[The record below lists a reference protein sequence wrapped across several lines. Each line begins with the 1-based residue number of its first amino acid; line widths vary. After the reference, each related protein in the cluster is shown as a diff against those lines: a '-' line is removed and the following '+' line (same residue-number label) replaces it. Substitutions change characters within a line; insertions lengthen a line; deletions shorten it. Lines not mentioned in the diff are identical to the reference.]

1 MDSRS
6 AEQIEESTEKLLH
19 DLKAVVRD
27 GEELLKAGAKDLGE
41 KGMAARDRLAAAL
54 QTARETGR
62 KLEEQAVAG
71 VKAAERLIRQ
81 HPYESLVVE
90 LQQERGRLFE
100 LLAWVVA
107 LLFFSVMA
115 TLLATAIIIFLIPE
129 DYRLYA
135 AAGFTLF
142 YLAGALWS
150 AFIVHRFLT
159 RVPFPE
165 TVAQVKKDR
174 AWLESFK

>member
-81 HPYESLVVE
+81 HPYESIGIAFGIGMVIGVLVN
-90 LQQERGRLFE
+90 RR
-100 LLAWVVA
+100 
-107 LLFFSVMA
+107 
-115 TLLATAIIIFLIPE
+115 
-129 DYRLYA
+129 
-135 AAGFTLF
+135 
-142 YLAGALWS
+142 
-150 AFIVHRFLT
+150 
-159 RVPFPE
+159 
-165 TVAQVKKDR
+165 
-174 AWLESFK
+174 

>member
-71 VKAAERLIRQ
+71 AKAAERLIRQ
-81 HPYESLVVE
+81 HPYESIGIAFGVGLVIGV
-90 LQQERGRLFE
+90 LVNRR
-100 LLAWVVA
+100 
-107 LLFFSVMA
+107 
-115 TLLATAIIIFLIPE
+115 
-129 DYRLYA
+129 
-135 AAGFTLF
+135 
-142 YLAGALWS
+142 
-150 AFIVHRFLT
+150 
-159 RVPFPE
+159 
-165 TVAQVKKDR
+165 
-174 AWLESFK
+174 